1 MSIVPPTQSDQVTE
15 RTERLTRTWR
25 SFLALGAGNYGA
37 LAIGIAT
44 NVVLARRL
52 GADQYGR
59 LALMLMASQV
69 LLLVAVNWSHIGF
82 VRFGSREFASRG
94 ALTQTLSTRLGIVLP
109 VAGVGAIG
117 MVLARQPLA
126 AYLGIPPV
134 GVWLILVHF
143 FAACA
148 LSLIGAVFQAR
159 DQMARYGACLFLDK
173 AVMLLLAVALPV
185 MWAST
190 PMAALA
196 CYAASSL
203 SVAIWGASV
212 AGTRTLRPV
221 VPSRAAYRS
230 MVVFSAPLLLSSW
243 AGLFGTSWLD
253 LVILKWYLPL
263 AEIGTYSLA
272 TQLAG
277 VVQQVAVI
285 FSTLLVPQ
293 LSVMVGEGQTA
304 RIRIFIERLLPY
316 WLLGTSILFGLVLLG
331 ARAGVPLVFGEAYAG
346 AAPVLAL
353 LMVGSCA
360 FALFSACLPLVSAY
374 GSTWVLTG
382 NCLASAAVNVAL
394 DLLLIPQFGIN
405 GAAMATVF
413 AFSTSAVMAL
423 AFVQKRTGSRVLRLA
438 WLGTPALVA
447 CACFMLLDGFWFYPV
462 ALGLGA
468 ISVFALVSAFR
479 LFDIEDVAFM
489 KELHVRMPFG
499 FGAGSFAGKRP

>member
-1 MSIVPPTQSDQVTE
+1 MTE
-15 RTERLTRTWR
+15 RTERVTRTLR

-37 LAIGIAT
+37 MAIGIAT
-44 NVVLARRL
+44 NVMLARRL
-52 GADQYGR
+52 GAEQYGR

-82 VRFGSREFASRG
+82 VRFGSREFASKG
-94 ALTQTLSTRLGIVLP
+94 ALTETLSTRLGIVVP
-109 VAGVGAIG
+109 VAGLGAIG
-117 MVLARQPLA
+117 IVLARQPLA
-126 AYLGIPPV
+126 AYLGIPPE

-143 FAACA
+143 VAACA

-159 DQMARYGACLFLDK
+159 GQMARYGACLFVDK
-173 AVMLLLAVALPV
+173 AVLLLLVVALPV

-203 SVAIWGASV
+203 SVAIWGAFV
-212 AGTRTLRPV
+212 VGARTLRPA
-221 VPSRAAYRS
+221 VPSRTAYRS

-253 LVILKWYLPL
+253 LVILKWYVPL
-263 AEIGTYSLA
+263 ADVGTYSLA
-272 TQLAG
+272 SQLAG
-277 VVQQVAVI
+277 AVQQVAVI

-293 LSVMVGEGQTA
+293 LSVMVAEGQTA
-304 RIRIFIERLLPY
+304 RIRMFIERLLPY

-331 ARAGVPLVFGEAYAG
+331 ARAGVPLVLGQAYAG
-346 AAPVLAL
+346 AAPILAV
-353 LMVGSCA
+353 LMVASCA

-374 GSTWVLTG
+374 GSTWVLSGT
-382 NCLASAAVNVAL
+382 CLASAAVNVML
-394 DLLLIPQFGIN
+394 DLLLIPQFGIT

-413 AFSTSAVMAL
+413 AYGSSAVMAL
-423 AFVQKRTGSRVLRLA
+423 AFVQKRTGGRVLRLG

-447 CACFMLLDGFWFYPV
+447 CACFMLLDGFWFYPA

-468 ISVFALVSAFR
+468 FTVFALVSAFR
-479 LFDIEDVAFM
+479 LFDVEDMAFM
-489 KELHVRMPFG
+489 KELHLRIPFG
-499 FGAGSFAGKRP
+499 LSALIRGDEAVKSR

>member
-1 MSIVPPTQSDQVTE
+1 MTE
-15 RTERLTRTWR
+15 RAERLTRTWR

-37 LAIGIAT
+37 MAIGIAT

-52 GADQYGR
+52 GAEQYGR

-82 VRFGSREFASRG
+82 VRFGSREFASMG
-94 ALTQTLSTRLGIVLP
+94 ALTETLSTRLGIVVP

-134 GVWLILVHF
+134 GVWLILVYF
-143 FAACA
+143 VAACA

-173 AVMLLLAVALPV
+173 AVMLVFVVALPA
-185 MWAST
+185 MWTSNPLAV
-190 PMAALA
+190 LA

-212 AGTRTLRPV
+212 VGARTLRPA

-230 MVVFSAPLLLSSW
+230 MVVFSAPLLVSSW
-243 AGLFGTSWLD
+243 AGLFGTNWLD
-253 LVILKWYLPL
+253 LVILKWYVPL
-263 AEIGTYSLA
+263 ASVGTYSLA
-272 TQLAG
+272 FQLAG

-293 LSVMVGEGQTA
+293 LSVMVAEGQAA
-304 RIRIFIERLLPY
+304 RIRMFTERLLPY

-331 ARAGVPLVFGEAYAG
+331 ARAGVPLVFGQAYAG

-353 LMVGSCA
+353 LMVASCA

-374 GSTWVLTG
+374 GSTWVLSG

-405 GAAMATVF
+405 GAAIATVF
-413 AFSTSAVMAL
+413 AYSTSAVMAL
-423 AFVQKRTGSRVLRLA
+423 AFVQKRTRARVLRLA
-438 WLGTPALVA
+438 WLGTPVVVA
-447 CACFMLLDGFWFYPV
+447 CACFMLLDGFWFYPA

-479 LFDIEDVAFM
+479 LFDVEDVAFM
-489 KELHVRMPFG
+489 KELHLRMPFG
-499 FGAGSFAGKRP
+499 LGSGLCAARRL